1 MFVLFL
7 SSMFYF
13 AKNKSIID
21 RKIFGN
27 ALEKGKGFDVGKY
40 FSTHFLV
47 GVELRDAHTRTDVL
61 ARVLRTPRAGY
72 KGYGV
77 QRVP

>member
-1 MFVLFL
+1 MGLR
-7 SSMFYF
+7 SGADKIMPS
-13 AKNKSIID
+13 ANQID
-21 RKIFGN
+21 AN
-27 ALEKGKGFDVGKY
+27 
-40 FSTHFLV
+40 STNPSHMEIQNIDFT
-47 GVELRDAHTRTDVL
+47 RDAHTRTDVL